1 MKRYILPVLLMLTVT
16 ACTTRTK
23 TDDSGTTAAP
33 VSSAAAFFKKVTAE
47 PQFDQLK
54 INTRLTAE
62 TGSFVPPLDATIYLE
77 KDRKIWVNMVAVFLN
92 VGRGLATPAGI
103 QGYEKWNKTYIESD
117 FTYLNN
123 LLNVNFIDFVS
134 FQNLLLGKTF
144 IPVNERDF
152 QLIQNGADYI
162 LKSKKNLQFNTN
174 GKTSE
179 YQAELHY
186 DAQMD
191 LVKVALQKVKAADQL
206 EVTYSNWQ
214 NFQQMRVPGTVK
226 IVIKGNKD
234 SKITL
239 ENTKFDNSKMNTP
252 YSVPANYTKTE
263 IK

>member
-1 MKRYILPVLLMLTVT
+1 
-16 ACTTRTK
+16 
-23 TDDSGTTAAP
+23 
-33 VSSAAAFFKKVTAE
+33 
-47 PQFDQLK
+47 
-54 INTRLTAE
+54 
-62 TGSFVPPLDATIYLE
+62 
-77 KDRKIWVNMVAVFLN
+77 MVAVFLN

-123 LLNVNFIDFVS
+123 LLNVNFIDFAS

-191 LVKVALQKVKAADQL
+191 LIKVALQKVKAADQL